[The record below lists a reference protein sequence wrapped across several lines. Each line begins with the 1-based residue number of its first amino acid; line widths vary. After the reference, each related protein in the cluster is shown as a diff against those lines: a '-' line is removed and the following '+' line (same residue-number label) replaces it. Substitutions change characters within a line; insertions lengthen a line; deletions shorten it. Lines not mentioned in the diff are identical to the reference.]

1 MMNAVFTIVAK
12 NYLPLAFAQAETL
25 RKFHPDI
32 NYSILLADSD
42 DGLDLDGIPYN
53 IRKLEVLNIDGL
65 EALEFK
71 YNLTEFCTAVKP
83 FYIDYLFRQSFT
95 KVMYL
100 DPDVCV
106 FSSLGP
112 VFNELDHSSIVLTP
126 HFITPEIN
134 YTGTISESLL
144 LHVGVFNCGFIAVSA
159 SEKGKHFVD
168 WWEDRLYNMAY
179 QDKIESL
186 HTDQKWIDLV
196 PAFYGKEAHISHDI
210 GRNMAFWNLH
220 ERKLI
225 YNGNGTHQVEN
236 RFSNSW
242 SPLMLFHFAGYDINN
257 PETVLHK
264 NHSEYRMNDF
274 PELKPLFIWYRE
286 LLIRNGF
293 NDYISLSY
301 KFNKFD
307 NGSPITNFQRRL
319 FRRLTADGHKFP
331 APFSAKEGSFYS
343 LLARNELLSKKQ
355 TDNLKNKEV
364 DKFSRKIKKL
374 NFVMNRVKGLLGFD
388 NYSLLLKFCS
398 RYLRPENQTF
408 LFKEYRDEYQF
419 KNENQKIRNK

>member
-1 MMNAVFTIVAK
+1 MNAVFTIVAK

-25 RKFHPDI
+25 RRFHPDI
-32 NYSILLADSD
+32 DYSILLADSAE
-42 DGLDLDGIPYN
+42 GLDLDAIPYN
-53 IRKLEVLNIDGL
+53 IQKLDVLNIDGL
-65 EALEFK
+65 ESLEFK

-83 FYIDYLFRQSFT
+83 YYIKHLFGQGFK
-95 KVMYL
+95 KVIYL

-106 FSSLGP
+106 FSSLDP
-112 VFNELDHSSIVLTP
+112 IFNELTNSSIVLTP

-144 LHVGVFNCGFIAVSA
+144 LHVGVFNCGFIAVSD
-159 SEKGKHFVD
+159 SEKGRHFVK
-168 WWEDRLYNMAY
+168 WWEDRLYNLAY

-186 HTDQKWIDLV
+186 HTDQKWVDLV
-196 PAFYGKEAHISHDI
+196 PAFYGKDAYISDDI

-225 YNGNGTHQVEN
+225 YNEDGRHDVEN
-236 RFSNSW
+236 RFSHSR
-242 SPLMLFHFAGYDINN
+242 SPLMLFHFAGYDIKNA
-257 PETVLHK
+257 ETVIHK
-264 NHSEYRMNDF
+264 NHAEYSMTDF
-274 PELKPLFIWYRE
+274 PELKQLFMWYRDI
-286 LLIRNGF
+286 LIRNGF
-293 NDYISLSY
+293 NEYIGLAY
-301 KFNKFD
+301 QFNKFD

-319 FRRLTADGHKFP
+319 FRRLTEDGHQF
-331 APFSAKEGSFYS
+331 AEPFSVKEGSFFS
-343 LLARNELLSKKQ
+343 LLAKNKMLSKKQ

-364 DKFSRKIKKL
+364 DKFSGKITKL
-374 NFVMNRVKGLLGFD
+374 NFVMDRVKALLGFD

-419 KNENQKIRNK
+419 KNENQRLRNK